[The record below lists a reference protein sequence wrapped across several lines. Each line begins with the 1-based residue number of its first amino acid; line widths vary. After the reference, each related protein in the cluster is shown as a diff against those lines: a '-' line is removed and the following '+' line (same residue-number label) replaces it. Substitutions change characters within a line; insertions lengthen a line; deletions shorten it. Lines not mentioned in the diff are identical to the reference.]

1 MVKPQVFFLVWF
13 SRYEVSWVC
22 HCSSPFMHASFC
34 KLAALVALT
43 SPLSSSLHSSL
54 PPLHSPVFSPPSSFP
69 LSVPIYPLSTQQGS
83 GGVME
88 CTGSSCYPP
97 NQPTAKYPALP
108 LFSQPSHCVAL
119 LVMLAPCISL
129 HFSLLFVT
137 PIRPPSPKQSIHARI
152 ILARAALVALTSLF
166 ATFLTALSTLLDP
179 SSLPRF
185 PPPLLP
191 SSLSRYARVWSQQ
204 VAHTGVAVA
213 GDMDGSL
220 LCSHLPFH
228 FTAPST
234 PLTFLPLA
242 AYSLLFSSLLSVE
255 GRGVGVNTAAP
266 SRPSS
271 VAVQV
276 AVVGGEGGSTSLGW
290 DGKGEY
296 RAGMGRESI
305 GLGWEER
312 LSGWDGKRDSPSGD
326 EFPALLAAPLGGG
339 RRFSGGST
347 TATITHSRTR

>member
-1 MVKPQVFFLVWF
+1 
-13 SRYEVSWVC
+13 
-22 HCSSPFMHASFC
+22 MHASFC

-97 NQPTAKYPALP
+97 NQPTAK
-108 LFSQPSHCVAL
+108 
-119 LVMLAPCISL
+119 SL
-129 HFSLLFVT
+129 TREWQWRGTWSA
-137 PIRPPSPKQSIHARI
+137 QA
-152 ILARAALVALTSLF
+152 AAALHPTNPQL
-166 ATFLTALSTLLDP
+166 
-179 SSLPRF
+179 R
-185 PPPLLP
+185 
-191 SSLSRYARVWSQQ
+191 
-204 VAHTGVAVA
+204 
-213 GDMDGSL
+213 GSGGRGGGQ
-220 LCSHLPFH
+220 H
-228 FTAPST
+228 FTR
-234 PLTFLPLA
+234 LGW
-242 AYSLLFSSLLSVE
+242 E
-255 GRGVGVNTAAP
+255 GRV
-266 SRPSS
+266 S
-271 VAVQV
+271 
-276 AVVGGEGGSTSLGW
+276 GW

-296 RAGMGRESI
+296 RAGMGREII

-312 LSGWDGKRDSPSGD
+312 VSGWDGKGEYRAGLSETSPSGD